1 MRYFAIMRCK
11 KLKTMGCVASA
22 LQHCFRERETLN
34 ADPEMT
40 PENVHLAAA
49 SSNEA
54 MGLLRSQ
61 LPEKYR
67 KDAVLAV
74 EYVMTASPEWWENA
88 TEKQQ
93 EGFFRESLEWLQ
105 QKYGKDRVIAA
116 TVHRDELTPH
126 LSAFVVPL
134 TEDGRLSAK
143 QFVGNRSVLRND
155 QTTFANKV
163 ARFGLQ
169 RGVEG
174 SPARHQRVKAH
185 YAAIQTPIEHPQ
197 MNPEAIR
204 PQVVKKGVFRDV
216 METPEQ
222 IVQRINL
229 RMHEVY
235 EPLICDA
242 RETRQAR
249 ENARKVMDHARAMQ
263 RDMGGFYDV
272 LRNLP
277 SELYAPLLSQFQD
290 KAAELQREQQRKA
303 WEREENARR
312 EELEQYYARKAENK
326 PDSRPQEP
334 GNTKRNTF
342 APPKP

>member
-40 PENVHLAAA
+40 PENVHLAA
-49 SSNEA
+49 STSNEA
-54 MGLLRSQ
+54 MGLLRGQ

-93 EGFFRESLEWLQ
+93 DGFFRESLEWLQ

-169 RGVEG
+169 RGVVG

-185 YAAIQTPIEHPQ
+185 YAAIQKPIEHPQ

-235 EPLICDA
+235 EPLISDA

-303 WEREENARR
+303 REREENARR
-312 EELEQYYARKAENK
+312 EELELYYARKVENK

-334 GNTKRNTF
+334 KNTNRNTF

>member
-1 MRYFAIMRCK
+1 
-11 KLKTMGCVASA
+11 
-22 LQHCFRERETLN
+22 
-34 ADPEMT
+34 
-40 PENVHLAAA
+40 
-49 SSNEA
+49 
-54 MGLLRSQ
+54 
-61 LPEKYR
+61 
-67 KDAVLAV
+67 
-74 EYVMTASPEWWENA
+74 
-88 TEKQQ
+88 
-93 EGFFRESLEWLQ
+93 
-105 QKYGKDRVIAA
+105 
-116 TVHRDELTPH
+116 
-126 LSAFVVPL
+126 
-134 TEDGRLSAK
+134 
-143 QFVGNRSVLRND
+143 VGNRSVLRND

-169 RGVEG
+169 RGVVG

-185 YAAIQTPIEHPQ
+185 YAAIQKPIEHPQ

-235 EPLICDA
+235 EPLISDA

-303 WEREENARR
+303 REREENARR
-312 EELEQYYARKAENK
+312 EELERYYARKAENK

-334 GNTKRNTF
+334 KNTNRNTF
-342 APPKP
+342 TPPKP